1 MRVNSPR
8 SLTVSSWL
16 RSNMADYSKDRWFRI
31 MPRVECYGIEKN
43 GHVMTQESTKD
54 VLYNSRE
61 CVHRPAP
68 STYDDTPEIKLLFGV
83 HHWMDPQTFFVFR
96 VNDDRYDYICI
107 TQASLVTAER
117 ARDIVHVGLPVT
129 YCIGSDCYADRIT
142 AVHRKGMKVE
152 TYRSGGFT
160 YRSET
165 DSYKQVGSNSG
176 TLALGRAAAYRDPSF

>member
-43 GHVMTQESTKD
+43 GHVVTQESTKS
-54 VLYNSRE
+54 VLYNMHE
-61 CVHRPAP
+61 VMHRPGITMNDSP
-68 STYDDTPEIKLLFGV
+68 DIKILFGV
-83 HHWMDPQTFFVFR
+83 HHWMDPMTFFVFR
-96 VNDDRYDYICI
+96 VHDEHYDYICI
-107 TQASLVTAER
+107 SQAWLVTAER